1 MTAFELEARKTELI
15 REILNID
22 NSEVLDRVRRELRK
36 WLSVSEN
43 VHCSYTLDEVKQ
55 RLEQTESD
63 AIAGIG
69 IKGDE
74 ADQIIDRML

>member
-36 WLSVSEN
+36 WLAVSEN
-43 VHCSYTLDEVKQ
+43 VPCSYTLDEVKQ

-74 ADQIIDRML
+74 ADLIIDRML

>member
-43 VHCSYTLDEVKQ
+43 VPCSYTLEEVKQ

-69 IKGDE
+69 IKEDE
-74 ADQIIDRML
+74 ADLIIDKML

>member
-43 VHCSYTLDEVKQ
+43 VPCSYTLDEVKQ